1 MSSSSDN
8 RSSIRSI
15 YPAPLD
21 YRLVVSFPT
30 HARITESAT
39 RDGLQSLGVGI
50 ATEAKS
56 RLIDEL
62 AAGGLTS
69 FDAVSFVSPK
79 WVPQMADGAEVVAGV
94 TASDVELIGLV
105 PNMVGLE
112 RGLEAGLV
120 SFGVLTSA
128 SDTFSQ
134 RNINATVDES
144 MHRIRRIL
152 SEAPSDVTFRAY
164 VSTATHCPYEG
175 PQEPDWVAHLSETLL
190 EWGAG
195 AVFLGETIGK
205 ATVYDVE
212 RLLDEVLDR
221 VPVGQVG
228 VHFHDTYGQAVAN
241 TFVALERGIDKMDSS
256 AGGLGG
262 CPYAP
267 GAAGNVATED
277 LVWLLSGLG
286 IEHGVDARRVASVA
300 QRFCSDHNLEY
311 NSKAGRALLVAGT
324 EE

>member
-1 MSSSSDN
+1 M
-8 RSSIRSI
+8 
-15 YPAPLD
+15 
-21 YRLVVSFPT
+21 SFPP
-30 HARITESAT
+30 AVRVTESVT
-39 RDGLQSLGVGI
+39 RDGLQSLGASVP
-50 ATEAKS
+50 TPAKS
-56 RLIDEL
+56 RLIDDL
-62 AAGGLTS
+62 AASGLTS

-79 WVPQMADGAEVVAGV
+79 WVPQMADGAQVVAGV
-94 TASDVELIGLV
+94 TATEIELIGLV
-105 PNMVGLE
+105 PNVKGLE
-112 RGLEAGLV
+112 SGLAAGLRH
-120 SFGVLTSA
+120 FGVLTAA
-128 SDTFSQ
+128 SDAFNQ
-134 RNINATVDES
+134 ANINATVDES

-152 SEAPSDVTFRAY
+152 TEAPGDVTFRGY

-175 PQEPDWVAHLSETLL
+175 PQDPDWVAHLVETLV
-190 EWGAG
+190 EWGVQ

-221 VPVGQVG
+221 VDVDRVG
-228 VHFHDTYGQAVAN
+228 VHFHDTYGQAIAN

-277 LVWLLSGLG
+277 LLWLLSGLG
-286 IEHGVDARRVASVA
+286 IEHGVDASRVADVA
-300 QRFCSDHNLEY
+300 QRFCSDNNLTY
-311 NSKAGRALLVAGT
+311 NSKAGRALLATSGQ